1 MTGRC
6 LPSERGAEPLALGCH
21 TGPGGGSA
29 ATHTPALC
37 YGAGPRPAAAGLQM
51 ESSFTCA
58 TCPPSPPALTMGDA
72 FCHLSL
78 FRKRYE
84 RKARVFCL
92 FFMRLE
98 RVGFLHLGE
107 GLQSNVKQ
115 NRAARGLTR
124 WVRGRE
130 EDCKLLC
137 M

>member
-1 MTGRC
+1 MFFVC
-6 LPSERGAEPLALGCH
+6 
-21 TGPGGGSA
+21 
-29 ATHTPALC
+29 
-37 YGAGPRPAAAGLQM
+37 
-51 ESSFTCA
+51 
-58 TCPPSPPALTMGDA
+58 
-72 FCHLSL
+72 
-78 FRKRYE
+78 
-84 RKARVFCL
+84 

-107 GLQSNVKQ
+107 RLQSNVKQ